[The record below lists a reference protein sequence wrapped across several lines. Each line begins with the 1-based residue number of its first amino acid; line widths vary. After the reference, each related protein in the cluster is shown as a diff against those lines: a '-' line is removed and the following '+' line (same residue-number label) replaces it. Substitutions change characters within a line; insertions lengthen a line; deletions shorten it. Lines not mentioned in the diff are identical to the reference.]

1 MLKRMFTKFGV
12 VPTLIGLML
21 FSAVAYA
28 AGTKISDL
36 VSGSPLQGTD
46 AFPIQRGSSNYKG
59 TIANIN
65 TYVQANQ
72 DAELQ
77 AIAGLTSAA
86 NRIPYFTGS
95 GTAGMTTAN
104 TSIISV
110 LNNAGTML
118 PLGAYKSTGYEF
130 QPPGVTQ
137 SSTNSTQVANGTLYA
152 IPVIIRSPVTL
163 TSLSIRTGA
172 SNAGSGSVAKV
183 CFYANDTANDRPGA
197 LLAAQNTEQATTGT
211 NTTLTYTISLAV
223 QAGKYWAASFH
234 NSTTTAAIFNQY
246 SSSGLFGVYNQA
258 SSLSNAMTS
267 TSTVAYS
274 GTATYASGCP
284 DPFPTATAITS
295 AGISAVPPIAIG
307 W

>member
-1 MLKRMFTKFGV
+1 MIKRLFKKFGV
-12 VPTLIGLML
+12 VPTLLGMVL

-36 VSGSPLQGTD
+36 TSGSPLQGTD
-46 AFPIQRGSSNYKG
+46 AFPIQRGSANYKG

-77 AIAGLTSAA
+77 ALAGLTSAA

-95 GTAGMTTAN
+95 GTAAMTTAN
-104 TSIISV
+104 ANMLSV
-110 LNNAGTML
+110 LNNAGTVF
-118 PLGAYKSTGYEF
+118 PLGAYKSSGYEL
-130 QPPGVTQ
+130 QPPGLTQ

-152 IPVIIRSPVTL
+152 VPVIVRNPVTL

-172 SNAGSGSVAKV
+172 SNAGVGSAAKV
-183 CFYANDTANDRPGA
+183 CFYANDAANDRPGS
-197 LLAAQNTEQATTGT
+197 LLGAQNTEQATTAA
-211 NTTLTYTISLAV
+211 NTTYTFTISVAV

-234 NSTTTAAIFNQY
+234 NATTTAAIFNQY
-246 SSSGLFGVYNQA
+246 ASSALFSIYNQA
-258 SSLSNAMTS
+258 GSLSNAMTG
-267 TSTVAYS
+267 TAVIGYS

-284 DPFPTATAITS
+284 DPFPSPAAVISTSIAT
-295 AGISAVPPIAIG
+295 VPPIVIG